1 MKNAVRNL
9 AYSLWEQAGRPEG
22 RDQEFWLE
30 AERLLVKPNR
40 ETKGK
45 LAPRGAKPETVKKGT
60 KVTGVPKASAEQG
73 AAKASAAPLKSVTQT
88 PAKKKKT

>member
-9 AYSLWEQAGRPEG
+9 AYNLWEQAGRPEG

-30 AERLLVKPNR
+30 AERLLVKPDR

-45 LAPRGAKPETVKKGT
+45 LAPREAKPDTVKKGA
-60 KVTGVPKASAEQG
+60 KAKAAPMEKPPA
-73 AAKASAAPLKSVTQT
+73 AAKAKTGTAPV
-88 PAKKKKT
+88 PAKKKP